1 MAQVRR
7 RQQAS
12 NNKSTDGRRG
22 EGDGR
27 KRDGK
32 KESER
37 IERDERERERERG
50 RHKGMAGGG
59 KRGSSL
65 LQPSLPQVS
74 LT

>member
-1 MAQVRR
+1 MAQVWR
-7 RQQAS
+7 RQRAS
-12 NNKSTDGRRG
+12 NNKIYRQKG

-37 IERDERERERERG
+37 IRERMRERERG

-59 KRGSSL
+59 KGGSSL